1 MVATWTHL
9 ESPLVSE
16 RAKLSSASSD
26 SLVPVHGGQEPWCMS
41 NLLAVCPE
49 FYDFFLKII
58 LFYFWIGYCI
68 IEGECNSL
76 QDHYV

>member
-41 NLLAVCPE
+41 NLLAVCP
-49 FYDFFLKII
+49 
-58 LFYFWIGYCI
+58 
-68 IEGECNSL
+68 
-76 QDHYV
+76 